1 MFLAVNVDPAS
12 LSHAFFSRKIL
23 LLLIGQGQQAPL
35 LSYAWSKLQ
44 ILRQYI
50 LLLTNPT
57 LPDIPAAS

>member
-12 LSHAFFSRKIL
+12 LNHTFFSAKIL
-23 LLLIGQGQQAPL
+23 LLLIWPGLQAPL
-35 LSYAWSKLQ
+35 LSFGWSNLQ

-57 LPDIPAAS
+57 LLDIPAAR